1 MLSVGYA
8 IGATGKIHTEYS
20 RPNVYVDGTKIDYT
34 YADGKLTVKN
44 VTENKTIAVN
54 LTENARTVT
63 ISGDAGNVEV
73 TGNTDLDATKEVT
86 ITLEAKDGYTIT
98 GVESNLGSVS
108 GTSGSAW
115 TVKVPAGSEEIKIS
129 VKT

>member
-1 MLSVGYA
+1 MTFTVNGKEIGKVSVEIGEDAVLKYTAPAGYSV
-8 IGATGKIHTEYS
+8 ATST
-20 RPNVYVDGTKIDYT
+20 DYT

-108 GTSGSAW
+108 GTSRQRLDCKGSCRL
-115 TVKVPAGSEEIKIS
+115 
-129 VKT
+129 